1 MRGTTQRISEKTL
14 FHVGLIILNTV
25 DIQGYLLSYSLWSV
39 AVLGA
44 VAVNTTER
52 HTICNTINPW
62 VCMRRRQAVR
72 LQERLMDIW
81 ASLREIEDMPLQ
93 RLQLLIE
100 PS

>member
-52 HTICNTINPW
+52 HIICNTINPW
-62 VCMRRRQAVR
+62 VCMRRRQAVL

-81 ASLREIEDMPLQ
+81 ASLREIEDMLLQ
-93 RLQLLIE
+93 RLQLLME